1 VIPFSTNNGE
11 VGKGRRRRGR
21 WKTKAERKEKD
32 GECSEPSQNGNPRYA
47 TTAYN
52 DEKRFED
59 NFIHRKQTIEHT
71 INQI

>member
-1 VIPFSTNNGE
+1 MERWVREGE
-11 VGKGRRRRGR
+11 GEEDGKQKRKGRKRM
-21 WKTKAERKEKD
+21 
-32 GECSEPSQNGNPRYA
+32 GEYSEPSQNGNPRYA